1 MIIIFKNWLQALDKL
16 DYVQGKDRPEVDCI
30 LCAVRDDDERVKILK
45 IYQDEILFVCLN
57 LYPYNP
63 GHLLVIPLKHIKEY
77 RELSKQEILHISRAI
92 QGLQML
98 LDDLYDPHGYNIG
111 FNQGRDAG
119 ASIEHL
125 HFHIVPRYGAE
136 LGYIDIVGKTRV
148 VVEGLD
154 SVKEKID
161 TNIDKYLNT
170 EFFESF

>member
-16 DYVQGKDRPEVDCI
+16 DYVQGKERPEVDCI

-45 IYQDEILFVCLN
+45 VYQDEILFVCLN

-98 LDDLYDPHGYNIG
+98 LDDLYDPHGYKIG

-161 TNIDKYLNT
+161 KNIDKYLNT